1 MSTNH
6 SNLTSQDT
14 LSPVQFDSSTRNKT
28 LVILCTSSTHSS
40 PTHPIL
46 ILPPHFSPS
55 LYAPIHSP
63 PIPTLDPSSPLP
75 HRSPKPL
82 PPRPGYLHSR
92 TKEIEVEDCG
102 TVKAE
107 DGCQVDVE
115 SESSSS
121 LERSGPF
128 LGRSSL
134 RMRYRRW
141 VRSFVPVEKKTCQ
154 LSLLIYS

>member
-1 MSTNH
+1 MTTNH
-6 SNLTSQDT
+6 FNITSQDT
-14 LSPVQFDSSTRNKT
+14 LSSVQFDSSTRNKNGNT
-28 LVILCTSSTHSS
+28 LYKFHPPF
-40 PTHPIL
+40 PTHPLL
-46 ILPPHFSPS
+46 ILSPRS
-55 LYAPIHSP
+55 SPLLYAPIP
-63 PIPTLDPSSPLP
+63 PPHIPPSYSSLLP

-82 PPRPGYLHSR
+82 PPRPSYLHSR
-92 TKEIEVEDCG
+92 TKEIEVEDAVQWKQRMVVRP
-102 TVKAE
+102 TL
-107 DGCQVDVE
+107 